1 VDESDSAAAAPRL
14 RLRGS
19 TSWILEAVALLVV
32 IGLVFAKLASVAGG
46 SWRAVFLANGDS
58 LVLPLVLQSLQRG
71 EPFHWVFSSQT
82 FLFPEFPLSAICG
95 LIMGSPQGGLVLN
108 AILNVVLLY
117 LGFRAIAAAFLPGWR
132 VRQLAVAL
140 GGVVLFLIGVLSE
153 VDVRI
158 FGAGTVEP
166 DRIAT
171 VFLMTTYYGGALL
184 VSLGMLALVVWSTGR
199 LGATSV
205 GVRRTAIAAVVAAV
219 VGAAVTYSD
228 PLYLFWFVAPL
239 GIVLLLLLILR
250 RLTLRAALI
259 VAFPQILGLGLGMLA
274 RAVFSQYIGAGY
286 DNYITGTLAKS
297 AAALLLGVLGD
308 WVSTPGG
315 ILRLLIFVGLLA
327 VTVVFLV
334 EAGRRRAGPRAA
346 RAGTA
351 PTSTAPTSTAELFLA
366 LFVLVSAVT
375 LIGGEIATGQ
385 GVTRYLL
392 PLFVFPPLALLLVR
406 PEWLPARLRVVP
418 ARAVAVAVGLVTAAM
433 IVTFGV
439 TAPAVADLASRRSPV
454 DTACLDG
461 WLDGRAEN
469 GIGSF
474 WVVRSLALYG
484 DQKGRL
490 LQVTPFP
497 IGVHFWMNNLWLYE
511 GTSFS
516 YALAGGDL
524 SAHDLRR
531 SFGEPAQV
539 IRCSGY
545 QILDYAGTAGAAA
558 IDAMVRTTLVTASL
572 HHRF

>member
-1 VDESDSAAAAPRL
+1 
-14 RLRGS
+14 
-19 TSWILEAVALLVV
+19 
-32 IGLVFAKLASVAGG
+32 
-46 SWRAVFLANGDS
+46 
-58 LVLPLVLQSLQRG
+58 
-71 EPFHWVFSSQT
+71 
-82 FLFPEFPLSAICG
+82 
-95 LIMGSPQGGLVLN
+95 M
-108 AILNVVLLY
+108 
-117 LGFRAIAAAFLPGWR
+117 
-132 VRQLAVAL
+132 
-140 GGVVLFLIGVLSE
+140 
-153 VDVRI
+153 
-158 FGAGTVEP
+158 
-166 DRIAT
+166 
-171 VFLMTTYYGGALL
+171 
-184 VSLGMLALVVWSTGR
+184 
-199 LGATSV
+199 
-205 GVRRTAIAAVVAAV
+205 RRTAIAAVVAAG

-228 PLYLFWFVAPL
+228 PLYLFWLVAPL
-239 GIVLLLLLILR
+239 GIVLVLVLLLILR

-274 RAVFSQYIGAGY
+274 RAVYSQYIGAGY
-286 DNYITGTLAKS
+286 DNYITGNLAKS

-315 ILRLLIFVGLLA
+315 ILRLLILVGLLA
-327 VTVVFLV
+327 VTVVVLATA
-334 EAGRRRAGPRAA
+334 ERRRARPGAA
-346 RAGTA
+346 RASA
-351 PTSTAPTSTAELFLA
+351 APTSTAELFLA

-392 PLFVFPPLALLLVR
+392 PLFVFPPLALLLVW

-418 ARAVAVAVGLVTAAM
+418 ARAVAVAAGLVTAAM
-433 IVTFGV
+433 IVTLGV
-439 TAPAVADLASRRSPV
+439 TAPAVADLASRRPPV

-474 WVVRSLALYG
+474 WVVRSLTLYG

-531 SFGEPAQV
+531 SFGQPAQV

-545 QILDYAGTAGAAA
+545 QIFDYAGTAGAAA
-558 IDAMVRTTLVTASL
+558 IDAMVLTTLKTASL